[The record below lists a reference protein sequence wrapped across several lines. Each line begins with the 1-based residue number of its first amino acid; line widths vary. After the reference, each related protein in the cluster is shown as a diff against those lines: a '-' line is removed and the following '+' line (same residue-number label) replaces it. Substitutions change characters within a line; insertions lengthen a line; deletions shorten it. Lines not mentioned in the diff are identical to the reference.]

1 MPLRGFGDVT
11 FKWSLE
17 LQQSILS
24 SLESGADLDSLHMY
38 QYTPPNYLTPPY
50 LDATPEI
57 TYHKLRPQ
65 DRFLILGTDGLWD
78 ELGNEEAVR
87 LVGEHL
93 SGIQQKVREC
103 RSRYACV
110 STDRLTLFSLKP
122 YSHGISEVCV
132 LFYFTD
138 IKTRI

>member
-17 LQQSILS
+17 LQQSVLAG
-24 SLESGADLDSLHMY
+24 LESGADLDSLHMY
-38 QYTPPNYLTPPY
+38 QYKPPNYSTPPY
-50 LDATPEI
+50 LDVTPEV

-93 SGIQQKVREC
+93 SGIQLKVVQ
-103 RSRYACV
+103 SRW
-110 STDRLTLFSLKP
+110 SQLIPSQSGWN
-122 YSHGISEVCV
+122 YSIEVISIQIINYC
-132 LFYFTD
+132 L
-138 IKTRI
+138 

>member
-38 QYTPPNYLTPPY
+38 QYTPPNYSTPPY
-50 LDATPEI
+50 LDVTPQV

-93 SGIQQKVREC
+93 SGIQRKVSKYHTSQ
-103 RSRYACV
+103 SRW
-110 STDRLTLFSLKP
+110 D
-122 YSHGISEVCV
+122 YS
-132 LFYFTD
+132 
-138 IKTRI
+138 IKVIKLQITI